1 MGTTLVRGRFVV
13 AGTRHARTVEAL
25 RDAAVLERDGVVVE
39 IGPWKELSARH
50 PRVEVI
56 GSPEHVVLP
65 GFVNAHHHIGLTP
78 VQLGVRD
85 DPLELWFITRMASRD
100 VDPYLDTLYSAFEM
114 LRTGVTTVQ
123 HIIGLAR
130 GGDLDTLV
138 QRLEPTLRAY
148 DDVGMRVSLALP
160 VRDQNFFTYEPEA
173 ELLGRLPAPLAAR
186 VRQLIDD
193 MVVPVR
199 DQLDLFEEFARRY
212 ANHPRARIQLA
223 PANLHWLSDPALE
236 AVGDCAE
243 RHAAPMHIHLV
254 ESAYQH
260 EYARRRTGTTAL
272 RHLARLGLAG
282 PRLTVGHGTWLD
294 HDDIELA
301 AESGIHVCHNC
312 SSNLRL
318 RSGIAPLQMLLA
330 REVNVAIG
338 IDEAGINDDRDMLQE
353 LRMVLNVHRSP
364 GMGDGPPQPEQ
375 VLVMATAG
383 GARTTPF
390 GDDIGELAPGRAADL
405 VTLRWSEIAQPYL
418 DDAMPPVPAVL
429 HRARGAAVD
438 TVMVGGR
445 VVVRDGEI
453 ATLDRRAALD
463 ELARTLEA
471 PLRPHEEERRKL
483 AAELLPHVREYY
495 AREYDPAMGLAAY
508 RYNDFTRAPRSAVD
522 GG

>member
-1 MGTTLVRGRFVV
+1 MATSLVRGRFVV
-13 AGTRHARTVEAL
+13 VGTRHGGDVDAL
-25 RDAAVLERDGVVVE
+25 RDAAVLERDGVVAE
-39 IGPWKELSARH
+39 IGPWDELSVRH
-50 PRVEVI
+50 PRAEVI

-85 DPLELWFITRMASRD
+85 APLELWFITRMASRD
-100 VDPYLDTLYSAFEM
+100 VDPYLDTLFSAFEM

-130 GGDLDTLV
+130 GGDLDTLAE
-138 QRLEPTLRAY
+138 RLEPTLRAY

-160 VRDQNFFTYEPEA
+160 VRDQNYFTYEPET

-186 VRQLIDD
+186 VRELIES

-199 DQLDLFEEFARRY
+199 DQLALYEDFARRY

-223 PANLHWLSDPALE
+223 PANLHWLSDRALE

-243 RHAAPMHIHLV
+243 RHEAPMHIHLV

-282 PRLTVGHGTWLD
+282 PRLTIGHGTWLD
-294 HDDIELA
+294 RDDVELA
-301 AESGIHVCHNC
+301 AESGVHVCHNC

-318 RSGIAPLQMLLA
+318 RSGIAPLQLLLA
-330 REVNVAIG
+330 RGVNVAIG

-364 GMGDGPPQPEQ
+364 GMGAGPPGAEE
-375 VLVMATAG
+375 VLAMATAG

-390 GDDIGELAPGRAADL
+390 GDLIGELAPGRIADL
-405 VTLRWSEIAQPYL
+405 VTLRWSEIAHPYL
-418 DDAMPPVPAVL
+418 DDAMPPVAAVV

-453 ATLDRRAALD
+453 ATVDRRAALD

-471 PLRPHEEERRKL
+471 PLRPHEEERRRF

-508 RYNDFTRAPRSAVD
+508 RYNHFTRAPRSAD
-522 GG
+522 GVG